1 MNKVFAITGLI
12 ILILGFTGC
21 GDGEIIFNE
30 GNHNRET
37 GYEAAFK
44 TQYAELDNLTVHIAT
59 RIFSED
65 TAVTVVE
72 QVEKDYQKLEKATKE
87 NVKEVTV
94 YVVEATLSGRPQMV
108 NNAVFCTMS
117 DIESGEYREC
127 LTGAFFGAESYWKI
141 VGLNASIF
149 ADTEEA
155 VPADE
160 ALQKFYQN
168 DVHYPVLS
176 MLPLYFSE
184 DFAEAD
190 TVQNARR
197 TACALTEYMVAELGV
212 EEFLKTEELAEYR
225 QKWLEELG
233 LDMKG
238 EMLED
243 RLHRMAYSYS
253 QAYPA
258 ILEYE
263 NFTFYL
269 NTTDWIATADEY
281 YIFFR
286 DFLNGYD
293 EILNSLQKEEPEACL
308 LLEESISTPVY
319 FYFSDDGSYATGDN
333 KVYLSFT
340 HEVYHEM
347 FHVFLPV
354 LDQNYHWYYEGLTEY
369 LTEKTCINYMEKEK
383 RNILFQSLTKG
394 ELYEKLSEEDRE
406 FMDHVAAYYSL
417 FTPLPE
423 TMADMDGLIFQ
434 QAVGMTTLGY
444 PELSTSLTMA
454 IQSVEERSLRTTF
467 RAGTRQ
473 GIEVGNDLTY
483 PEATVCISYLA
494 EKYGLETV
502 ILVAQGKVSF
512 EDAFHGDFET
522 ILKEVKDSLP
532 ENKSYKVLTITHYN

>member
-65 TAVTVVE
+65 TVVTVVE

-108 NNAVFCTMS
+108 NNAVFCTIS

-141 VGLNASIF
+141 IGLNAYIF

-160 ALQKFYQN
+160 ALQEFYQN
-168 DVHYPVLS
+168 DANYPVLS

-233 LDMKG
+233 LDMEG

-319 FYFSDDGSYATGDN
+319 FYYMASDDISHATSADN
-333 KVYLSFT
+333 KVYISSMDAA
-340 HEVYHEM
+340 YHEM

-354 LDQNYHWYYEGLTEY
+354 LDQNYHWYYEGLTVY
-369 LTEKTCINYMEKEK
+369 LTEKICTDYMKKEEKEP
-383 RNILFQSLTKG
+383 LFQSLTKG
-394 ELYEKLSEEDRE
+394 ELYEQISEEDRK
-406 FMDHVAAYYSL
+406 FIDHVAACYSL
-417 FTPLPE
+417 SASLPE
-423 TMADMDGLIFQ
+423 TVEEMDGLVFM

-444 PELSTSLTMA
+444 PELPTTLTMA

-522 ILKEVKDSLP
+522 ILEEVKDSLP
-532 ENKSYKVLTITHYN
+532 ELKPCTK